1 MPHRPYD
8 AVRANPLA
16 GNPLLTR
23 EDVQRAASDV
33 YEPLVPFVSDHGAR
47 VRLGASA
54 ASSSRAAEELE
65 GFARPLWGLAPLAA
79 GGGSCSHWGLIRRG
93 LVSGTDPRDPEYWG
107 RVDSSDQRCVE
118 MGAIGAALL
127 LAPDELWEPLAASE
141 RERLVAWLSRVD
153 AGPRRRNNWLFFPV
167 LVDLGLRRV
176 SARTEPSRVAREA
189 LAGIDACHLDGGWY
203 ADGPGG
209 PVDWYGAFAYHVYG
223 LLYAASGLGE
233 PARATE
239 FRERAGAFAPE
250 LARWFAP
257 DGSALAFGRSLAYRF
272 ATASFWGALALAD
285 VEALPWGVVKGL
297 YLRVLRHWSTLPI
310 AERDGVLGV
319 GYGYVNPRVGET
331 YVSSCSPYWAM
342 KAFLP
347 LALPDDHP
355 FWAAEERP
363 VPSPTGPAVQRHAA
377 MVVTGDAEQALAV
390 CAGQPAPA
398 FVSDGRAKYARL
410 AYTSLG
416 GPCLELGRDVDGHV
430 VDATVSVVRNEE
442 RAVRESPTDAHVSRD
457 AVTSRWEPWP
467 GVAVETTVRGA
478 APWHAR
484 VHVVETSD
492 PLLVEDWGFSL
503 GYEREREEVTG
514 FESDVA
520 LGRAVATSPYGCSG
534 IVDPAGA
541 AAAHLRRTPPNADV
555 VHPRAVVP
563 VLVTRLDPG
572 RHRLTSLVFRSG
584 PAGASA
590 WSDPPATLLA
600 WVEPAGA
607 VPRTAPSF
615 SSRALADSWR
625 RGWRKGVRRR

>member
-1 MPHRPYD
+1 MSFTTPRASRPAGSGTTAVSGALMPAIEGYLD
-8 AVRANPLA
+8 
-16 GNPLLTR
+16 
-23 EDVQRAASDV
+23 
-33 YEPLVPFVSDHGAR
+33 
-47 VRLGASA
+47 
-54 ASSSRAAEELE
+54 EL
-65 GFARPLWGLAPLAA
+65 
-79 GGGSCSHWGLIRRG
+79 RRG
-93 LVSGTDPRDPEYWG
+93 RRLSPRTVDSYGFDLADYARFATRHQLRGWHEATSTFVDGYFATLERKERSTATLARRRSALRGFHAFLG
-107 RVDSSDQRCVE
+107 RVDHTASDPVAQLPPPR
-118 MGAIGAALL
+118 
-127 LAPDELWEPLAASE
+127 
-141 RERLVAWLSRVD
+141 RERKL
-153 AGPRRRNNWLFFPV
+153 P
-167 LVDLGLRRV
+167 
-176 SARTEPSRVAREA
+176 
-189 LAGIDACHLDGGWY
+189 H
-203 ADGPGG
+203 
-209 PVDWYGAFAYHVYG
+209 
-223 LLYAASGLGE
+223 
-233 PARATE
+233 
-239 FRERAGAFAPE
+239 
-250 LARWFAP
+250 
-257 DGSALAFGRSLAYRF
+257 
-272 ATASFWGALALAD
+272 ALALAD

-297 YLRVLRHWSTLPI
+297 YLRVLRNWSTLPI

-416 GPCLELGRDVDGHV
+416 GPCLELGRDVDGRV

-572 RHRLTSLVFRSG
+572 RHRLPSRVYRSG

-625 RGWRKGVRRR
+625 RRWRKGVRGR